1 MNPIDT
7 IDMKQLMTS
16 MENTMK
22 LQGRARAERRAR
34 EAEQEQ
40 KEFKEKLMRA
50 AASQMELDSLA
61 QKTKGTEAA
70 VQRDQLIKLM
80 TAEFLCP
87 YLGT

>member
-40 KEFKEKLMRA
+40 KEFREKLMRA

-61 QKTKGTEAA
+61 QKAKGTEAA
-70 VQRDQLIKLM
+70 VQRDQLMSFAAIM
-80 TAEFLCP
+80 E
-87 YLGT
+87 